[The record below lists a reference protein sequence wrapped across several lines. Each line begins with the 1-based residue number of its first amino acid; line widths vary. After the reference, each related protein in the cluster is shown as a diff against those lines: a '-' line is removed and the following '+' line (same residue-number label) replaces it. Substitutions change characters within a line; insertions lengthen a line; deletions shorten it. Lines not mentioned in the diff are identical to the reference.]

1 VLCIYVYLGV
11 GIVYSEYDA
20 CLALSKEKCKY
31 LSTFGLACSTRVVEV
46 RIVLLDKAYKNNM
59 QQHGRSNRKYKIQF

>member
-1 VLCIYVYLGV
+1 MLRIYVYLGV
-11 GIVYSEYDA
+11 DILHSEYA
-20 CLALSKEKCKY
+20 RLALSKEKCKY

-59 QQHGRSNRKYKIQF
+59 QQHGRSNRKYKIKF